1 MIMRKNVFL
10 LLMGCICW
18 QLMSAQSFVD
28 GPITTTPPRPGGQ
41 VQSDAIISG
50 GYVPMNAKA
59 EELVSLGKTFLER
72 KDYSQAA
79 RAFESAIQLQF
90 NQVSTAAI
98 FLSGQAYYFLGDNY
112 MASQRFDQII
122 FNYASSRYLDDA
134 IYHKALCLLR
144 EYATEKQSLG
154 LDDLFFLIS
163 RSPRF
168 DIVEDAQQALKEHL
182 FYKLPDFVVEDY
194 YAKAPYSFKP
204 LFIEA
209 ICYRRVQAGQEDD
222 ARRIYNNYV
231 LNGGRESYFLLGL
244 FNEREVLHYY
254 EPNVTKLAMFL
265 PLYLNEN
272 ISAAEDIPAK
282 SKIAL
287 DFYEGFQKAVSD
299 FEPYSRKKLFL
310 KVFDTQRDSFRIAS
324 QLKDLEAFYPDMLI
338 GEVYNNESLQLSDWS
353 ERRGIPQM
361 VPFSPSVPMRD
372 KNFLFLHHSSINT
385 HAKRM
390 AEYARSN
397 LRLNRVAVWTDGR
410 RVTDQLIRTF
420 SAAFDTLGGEVILV
434 PIDSQFTNAKKQIL
448 DYVRNL
454 KGQQIDGFYIPISNE
469 ESCGLIISEMQYV
482 GIPARVMGGPAWG
495 NYAAIDKDLL
505 ARYQVVYSASYIPQS
520 DSVQYQSF
528 YNEYLRIYKF
538 PPSQYAIQG
547 YDMGMYL
554 LQLLNRYDFKSGK
567 SLADFIRQYGIHRG
581 IHQDVFFS
589 NKNDNQLLHIMQY
602 GPEGKRKVNRF

>member
-1 MIMRKNVFL
+1 MRKNVFL
-10 LLMGCICW
+10 FLFISSCCYGL
-18 QLMSAQSFVD
+18 SAQSFVD
-28 GPITTTPPRPGGQ
+28 GPITTPADKPDP
-41 VQSDAIISG
+41 VQYDQPNAE
-50 GYVPMNAKA
+50 GYVPINAKA
-59 EELVSLGKTFLER
+59 NELVSLGKTFLER
-72 KDYSQAA
+72 QDFSQAA
-79 RAFESAIQLQF
+79 RAFESAIQLEF
-90 NQVSTAAI
+90 NQATTAAI

-122 FNYASSRYLDDA
+122 LNYSGSRYIDDA

-144 EYATEKQSLG
+144 DFNVEKQRLG

-168 DIVEDAQQALKEHL
+168 DIVNDAREALKEHL
-182 FYKLPDFVVEDY
+182 FYKLPNYVVEDY
-194 YAKAPYSFKP
+194 YAKAPYSFRP

-209 ICYRRVQAGQEDD
+209 ICYRRVQEGNEAD

-244 FNEREVLHYY
+244 FNEREVFHYY
-254 EPNVTKLAMFL
+254 EPNVTKLALFM
-265 PLYLNEN
+265 PLYLNNAQSTTE
-272 ISAAEDIPAK
+272 EIPNQ

-310 KVFDTQRDSFRIAS
+310 KVYDTQRDSQRIAN
-324 QLKDLEAFYPDMLI
+324 QLNELDAFYPDMII
-338 GEVYNNESLQLSDWS
+338 GEVYNKQSLQLSDWC

-361 VPFSPSVPMRD
+361 VPFSPTVPMRD
-372 KNFLFLHHSSINT
+372 KNYLFLHHSSVET
-385 HAKRM
+385 HAHRM
-390 AEYARSN
+390 AEYARYK

-420 SAAFDTLGGEVILV
+420 SSAFDTLGGEVVLV

-454 KGQQIDGFYIPISNE
+454 KDQQIDGFYVPISNE

-495 NYAAIDKDLL
+495 AYSAIDKELL
-505 ARYQVVYSASYIPQS
+505 SRYQVVYTTSYIPKS
-520 DSVQYQSF
+520 DSLQYQSF
-528 YNEYLRIYKF
+528 YNEYLRIYQA

-554 LQLLNRYDFKSGK
+554 LQLLNRYDYKSGQ
-567 SLADFIRQYGIHRG
+567 SLADYIRQYGIHRG
-581 IHQDVFFS
+581 IHQDVYFS
-589 NKNDNQLLHIMQY
+589 NHHDNQLLHIMQY
-602 GPEGKRKVNRF
+602 VPGGKTKVNRF